1 MLARQDAT
9 IPVTLLFLAGGDNSI
24 QGYRYQSIGARTD
37 NGALVGGRYML
48 TGSVAW
54 IRPITVAGNHS
65 DWEQSYFIDTG
76 TVTDNMSDTKIYTGI
91 GTGVLWK
98 SPVGPMQIDV
108 AYGVQTQKIRLHL
121 RLGFNF

>member
-1 MLARQDAT
+1 M
-9 IPVTLLFLAGGDNSI
+9 
-24 QGYRYQSIGARTD
+24 
-37 NGALVGGRYML
+37 
-48 TGSVAW
+48 
-54 IRPITVAGNHS
+54 AGNHS